1 MGELYGESELLP
13 VLLGWL
19 YRRGRIRF
27 DTLVVTE
34 MPWYGRRID
43 VATLTRSGSLAAYEL
58 KLRNHQ
64 RAIEQAAYN
73 KVAFDRSFIVTAT
86 VPSSPARQAALEAG
100 LGIIVVGASGVQL
113 VQESDAS
120 KADGVLRRRLVRKIQ
135 ANAGTQECLR
145 SSRII

>member
-1 MGELYGESELLP
+1 MGDLHGESRLLP
-13 VLLGWL
+13 DLLGWL
-19 YRRGRIRF
+19 HRRGRIRF

-86 VPSSPARQAALEAG
+86 VPGSRTRQAALEAG

-113 VQESDAS
+113 VQESVVS
-120 KADGVLRRRLVRKIQ
+120 RADGVLRRRLIHKIQ
-135 ANAGTQECLR
+135 ASAGTQECLR
-145 SSRII
+145 SSHTI

>member
-1 MGELYGESELLP
+1 MDELQGESRLLP
-13 VLLGWL
+13 VLLDWL
-19 YRRGRIRF
+19 HRRGRIRL

-43 VATLTRSGSLAAYEL
+43 LATLTRSGSLAAYEL

-86 VPSSPARQAALEAG
+86 VPSTRTQQAALEAG
-100 LGIIVVGASGVQL
+100 IGIIVVGASGAQL
-113 VQESDAS
+113 VQESIAS
-120 KADGVLRRRLVRKIQ
+120 KADGRLRKRLIRKIQ
-135 ANAGTQECLR
+135 ASAGPKNV
-145 SSRII
+145 

>member
-1 MGELYGESELLP
+1 VDELHGESRLLP
-13 VLLGWL
+13 VLLDWL
-19 YRRGRIRF
+19 HRRGRIRL

-43 VATLTRSGSLAAYEL
+43 LATMTRSGSLAAYEL

-86 VPSSPARQAALEAG
+86 VPGMRTRQAALEAG
-100 LGIIVVGASGVQL
+100 IGIIVVGASGVQL
-113 VQESDAS
+113 IQESTAS
-120 KADGVLRRRLVRKIQ
+120 KADSRLRKRLIQKIQ
-135 ANAGTQECLR
+135 ASAGTR
-145 SSRII
+145 NV

>member
-1 MGELYGESELLP
+1 MGDLHGESRLLP
-13 VLLGWL
+13 DLLGWL
-19 YRRGRIRF
+19 HRRGRIRF

-73 KVAFDRSFIVTAT
+73 KVAFDRSFIVTAK
-86 VPSSPARQAALEAG
+86 VPGSRTRQAALEAG

-113 VQESDAS
+113 VQESVVS
-120 KADGVLRRRLVRKIQ
+120 RADGVLRRRLIHKIQ
-135 ANAGTQECLR
+135 ASAGTQQCLR
-145 SSRII
+145 SSHTI